1 MIDTIGQIFHNHMLT
16 IGLGLMGCFLII
28 GAIAEHYRQERERQ
42 ARMASEVDNYD
53 PEEPVGM

>member
-1 MIDTIGQIFHNHMLT
+1 
-16 IGLGLMGCFLII
+16 MGCFLII